1 MLKLPLASLVVVL
14 VVSHASAQ
22 SLKPKENGPE
32 YLGSAQSFKCEP
44 VGPTNNRIVA
54 ADRPD
59 TVMVSITF
67 NEGRKIPFDLKVVHV
82 EESGEKY
89 NKADQYTRLYLVA
102 NPNHR
107 DYSWYGMGA
116 EDHNLLIHGQLLQK
130 DSLRYGANRWFYN
143 EELFERGLRISEFQT
158 VCDKTS

>member
-1 MLKLPLASLVVVL
+1 MLKLPLASLVVGL
-14 VVSHASAQ
+14 IVSHASAQ
-22 SLKPKENGPE
+22 SLKPVENGPE
-32 YLGSAQSFKCEP
+32 DLGSAQSFKCEP

-67 NEGRKIPFDLKVVHV
+67 NEGRKVPFDLKVVHV

-89 NKADQYTRLYLVA
+89 NQADQYMRLHLVA
-102 NPNHR
+102 IPNHQ
-107 DYSWYGMGA
+107 DYNWYGTGA
-116 EDHNLLIHGQLLQK
+116 KDHSLLIHGQLLQK
-130 DSLRYGANRWFYN
+130 DSLRFGANRWFYN
-143 EELFERGLRISEFQT
+143 EELFERGLKISEFQG

>member
-1 MLKLPLASLVVVL
+1 MLKLPLASLVVGL
-14 VVSHASAQ
+14 IVSHASAQ
-22 SLKPKENGPE
+22 SLKLKENGPE

-44 VGPTNNRIVA
+44 VGPINNRIVA

-59 TVMVSITF
+59 TVMVNITF
-67 NEGRKIPFDLKVVHV
+67 NEGRKFPFDLKVVHV

-89 NKADQYTRLYLVA
+89 NQADQYSRLHLVA
-102 NPNHR
+102 NPNQR
-107 DYSWYGMGA
+107 DYNWYGTGA
-116 EDHNLLIHGQLLQK
+116 EGHYLLIHGQLLQK

-143 EELFERGLRISEFQT
+143 EELFERGLKISEFQS

>member
-1 MLKLPLASLVVVL
+1 MLKLPLASLVVGL
-14 VVSHASAQ
+14 VVSQASAQ

-32 YLGSAQSFKCEP
+32 FLGSAQSFKCEP

-89 NKADQYTRLYLVA
+89 NNADQYTRLYLVA

-116 EDHNLLIHGQLLQK
+116 DDHNLLIHGQLLQK